1 LTPDRTDKRRQRIL
15 YTYLVCGVLMSVKL
29 HRPAAHRANEAET
42 VVSQTWG
49 PADAE
54 QLQSRLDEIARSR
67 PGAVAQFLEHW
78 LNTPHG
84 ESHFDVKS

>member
-15 YTYLVCGVLMSVKL
+15 STYHVCGVLMSVKL
-29 HRPAAHRANEAET
+29 HRPAAHRASESKK
-42 VVSQTWG
+42 VVSHAWG

-54 QLQSRLDEIARSR
+54 QMQTRLEEIARSR
-67 PGAVAQFLEHW
+67 PSAVAHFLEHW

>member
-1 LTPDRTDKRRQRIL
+1 
-15 YTYLVCGVLMSVKL
+15 MSVKL
-29 HRPAAHRANEAET
+29 HRPAAHRANEANA
-42 VVSQTWG
+42 VFSKTWG

-54 QLQSRLDEIARSR
+54 QLQTRLAEIARCR
-67 PGAVAQFLEHW
+67 PGVIAHCLEHW